1 MARSSNRGG
10 DRYTVVAI
18 ILHRV
23 MALGI
28 LALAVMGSVARL
40 RLPTHYGY
48 GTADQM
54 SSAPVRPGRT

>member
-48 GTADQM
+48 GTADQ
-54 SSAPVRPGRT
+54 